1 MDLFDLVAKITLDS
15 SEYEK
20 GLDNAKN
27 KAGGFG
33 DKLKSA
39 GAVAGKALT
48 AAGAAA
54 TAFAGAS
61 VKAGM
66 DFDSAMSQVA
76 ATMGTT
82 VDNIQNLR
90 DFAQEMGSTTAFSAT
105 QAAEALNYM
114 ALAGYDAE
122 TSMEMLPTVLD
133 LAAAGGID
141 LARASDMVTDAQS
154 ALGLSLEETATMV
167 DQMAAA
173 SSASNTSVEQL
184 GEALLTLGA
193 TGRNVS
199 GGTEELSTVLG
210 VLADNGIKGAEGGTH
225 LRNILLSLQNP
236 TDDAAEMLN
245 ALGIAVYDA
254 DGNMR
259 SMIDIVEDLQG
270 SLDGMDQ
277 ASKDAVVS
285 GIFNKTDLAAVNA
298 LLGTSSERFDE
309 LTGKINNSAGA
320 AERMANTQLDNLAGD
335 ITLFKSALEGA
346 QIAISDGITPTL
358 REFVQFATEGISNV
372 TTAFKEEG
380 LAGALNALGDIIS
393 QGIDL
398 VFSVLPTI
406 TTAGISLLEALVS
419 GILENLPALIT
430 AATEIIL
437 SLTGDIVENL
447 PKLIDAAVQ
456 IIFALT
462 DGIINAIPQLIPA
475 IVAVVLTIVSKLTEP
490 NTIMQLIAA
499 AFEIINAVA
508 QGLISA
514 IPVIIR
520 TMPTIML
527 NIIEG
532 ILRFFPQILASGA
545 QLVAELAIGI
555 VRGGAEVIN
564 GFVQLFNNVGN
575 LINERIQNAKQWGID
590 LIANFINGIVAQ
602 AQALW
607 NTLRNIG
614 QGIRN
619 LIGFSEPKEGPL
631 SNFHTYAPDMMKL
644 FAKGIK
650 ENEHLVTDQLE
661 KSFDFE
667 STITPTVKGVG
678 GGGASGN
685 GSDGVIKIVV
695 QSILD
700 GKVIGETAY
709 EYQREMARA
718 MG

>member
-1 MDLFDLVAKITLDS
+1 MDLFDLVAKISLDS

-20 GLDNAKN
+20 GLDDAKN

-39 GAVAGKALT
+39 GAFAGKALA

-54 TAFAGAS
+54 TTFAGVS

-141 LARASDMVTDAQS
+141 LASASDMVTDAQS
-154 ALGLSLEETATMV
+154 ALGLSLEETAAMV

-173 SSASNTSVEQL
+173 SSASNTSVAQL

-309 LTGKINNSAGA
+309 LSGKIDNSAGA

-346 QIAISDGITPTL
+346 EIAISDGITPTL
-358 REFVQFATEGISNV
+358 REFVQFATDGISNV

-380 LAGALNALGDIIS
+380 LSGALNALGDIIS
-393 QGIDL
+393 KGIDL

-430 AATEIIL
+430 AASQIIL
-437 SLTGDIVENL
+437 SLAGDIVDNL
-447 PKLIDAAVQ
+447 PKLIDATAE
-456 IIFALT
+456 IIFALA
-462 DGIINAIPQLIPA
+462 DGIIDAIPQLIPA
-475 IVAVVLTIVSKLTEP
+475 IVAVILTIVEKLTEP

-508 QGLISA
+508 QGLIDA
-514 IPVIIR
+514 IPEIIKAV
-520 TMPTIML
+520 PTIML
-527 NIIEG
+527 NLIEA
-532 ILRFFPQILASGA
+532 ILRFLPQILASGV
-545 QLVAELAIGI
+545 QLVAELGLGI
-555 VRGGAEVIN
+555 VRGGANVIK
-564 GFVQLFNNVGN
+564 GFVDLFNNIGN
-575 LINERIQNAKQWGID
+575 LIHERIENAKTWGSD
-590 LIANFINGIVAQ
+590 LIHNFINGIVGQ

-607 NTLRNIG
+607 NTIKDIG

-650 ENEHLVTDQLE
+650 DNENLVTDQLE

-667 STITPTVKGVG
+667 STITPTVKGVSSG
-678 GGGASGN
+678 GTSGS
-685 GSDGVIKIVV
+685 GSDGIINIVV
-695 QSILD
+695 QSVLD
-700 GKVIGETAY
+700 GRVIGETAY
-709 EYQREMARA
+709 KYQRGMARA
-718 MG
+718 IG